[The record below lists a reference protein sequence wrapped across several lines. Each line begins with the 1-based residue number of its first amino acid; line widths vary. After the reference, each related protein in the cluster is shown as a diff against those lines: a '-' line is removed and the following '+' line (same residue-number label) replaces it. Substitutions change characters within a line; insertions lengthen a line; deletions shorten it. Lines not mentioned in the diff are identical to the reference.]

1 MSTIKVFISNYD
13 VLHSGQGGVKNVHTV
28 HFLLS
33 TSYATLLVPIE
44 DVLIR
49 EYNPK
54 DMGMYS
60 RQQK

>member
-33 TSYATLLVPIE
+33 TSHATLLVPIE
-44 DVLIR
+44 V
-49 EYNPK
+49 
-54 DMGMYS
+54 YS
-60 RQQK
+60 TCINQRIPSEGQGYVQ